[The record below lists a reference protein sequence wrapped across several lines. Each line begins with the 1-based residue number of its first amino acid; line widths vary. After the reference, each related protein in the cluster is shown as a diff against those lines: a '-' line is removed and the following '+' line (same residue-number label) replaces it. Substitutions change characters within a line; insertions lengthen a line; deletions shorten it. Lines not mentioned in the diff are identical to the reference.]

1 MRQQRRRLEGGGG
14 GGTGVEIPSG
24 SFSMLFKCVICGLA
38 FQSKQTVRQHILRL
52 HTLDNY
58 AADSTN
64 ITHHPNLTTYGSDY
78 KLKSRSQRHP
88 LEKFRSREEEGSL
101 KVSSS
106 SSNNN
111 KNTVKTLGNTTLQE
125 TRDSHFCP
133 VCSAK
138 CKSLKLA
145 KVHCDGKNKC
155 MECGAT
161 RINMRVHLH
170 LHTGKRPFSCP
181 KCAQKFLTSSN
192 LNVHMYVHAS
202 KASAICKACNK
213 SYRHLKNLKEHIAL
227 MHSDLYGKD
236 TMNRSSLQAEA
247 EDEKKEKKRD
257 KKDGHYPYV
266 CKHPN
271 CTRKFKYQSGLA
283 IHSRS
288 HSRSPYRFNCYVCN
302 RSFSQKIVLRRHLV
316 GRHGTELKESVVAR
330 M

>member
-88 LEKFRSREEEGSL
+88 LKKFRSREEEGSL

-192 LNVHMYVHAS
+192 LNV
-202 KASAICKACNK
+202 
-213 SYRHLKNLKEHIAL
+213 R
-227 MHSDLYGKD
+227 
-236 TMNRSSLQAEA
+236 
-247 EDEKKEKKRD
+247 
-257 KKDGHYPYV
+257 
-266 CKHPN
+266 
-271 CTRKFKYQSGLA
+271 
-283 IHSRS
+283 
-288 HSRSPYRFNCYVCN
+288 
-302 RSFSQKIVLRRHLV
+302 
-316 GRHGTELKESVVAR
+316 
-330 M
+330 